1 MPSNLSVTETTSAL
15 RLRLTV
21 LVVILVAAF
30 VLALAWTWTPLRDW
44 LDVDQIVAG
53 LRAFGRSFGPV
64 AAVAGF
70 ALALTVAI
78 PLTFLTLVALVAF
91 GPWGGLGCA
100 MAGATIGAAASYGLG
115 HVLGREALERLA
127 GPRVNLLS
135 RRLASRGVL
144 AVIVIRL
151 VPIAPF
157 AVINMVAGAS
167 HIRLRDLLARNR
179 HRHDAVDAGHGVFRR
194 PDHGGDA
201 QSDAAD
207 VCPGWSDYCA
217 DCCWR
222 LGCAA
227 LGAQY
232 RIGRSC
238 AMVSL
243 AAKPPERC
251 AFPGLTGQPLHAA
264 WRLCQP
270 VPR

>member
-1 MPSNLSVTETTSAL
+1 MPCNLSTPDRAPAL
-15 RLRLTV
+15 RRRLAV

-30 VLALAWTWTPLRDW
+30 ALALAWTWTPLRAW
-44 LDVDQIVAG
+44 LDVDQIVGA
-53 LRAFGRSFGPV
+53 LRSFGQSFGPV
-64 AAVAGF
+64 AAVSGF

-151 VPIAPF
+151 VPVAPF

-167 HIRLRDLLARNR
+167 HIRLRDLLIGTAIGM
-179 HRHDAVDAGHGVFRR
+179 APSTLAMAFFVDQIA
-194 PDHGGDA
+194 
-201 QSDAAD
+201 
-207 VCPGWSDYCA
+207 
-217 DCCWR
+217 
-222 LGCAA
+222 AA
-227 LGAQY
+227 LRAPTPLTFVLLGL
-232 RIGRSC
+232 
-238 AMVSL
+238 SL
-243 AAKPPERC
+243 ALIVAG
-251 AFPGLTGQPLHAA
+251 AWGLRR
-264 WRLCQP
+264 WVRSIE
-270 VPR
+270 